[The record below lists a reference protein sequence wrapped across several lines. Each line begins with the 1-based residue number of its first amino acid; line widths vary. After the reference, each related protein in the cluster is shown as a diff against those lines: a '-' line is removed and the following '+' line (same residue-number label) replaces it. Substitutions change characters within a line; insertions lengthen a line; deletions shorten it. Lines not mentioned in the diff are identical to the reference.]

1 MNRKP
6 QIIAILI
13 LLLALPDGFVLA
25 CGTSKDMPKAASGIN
40 LEMENH
46 SNKKACCNADEN
58 QNSDNHGCEGNCNHG
73 YCHCPVSVN
82 VLVVLN
88 RFEFQIN
95 TNFSPLE
102 YDWAYIQ
109 DSPKSVYLTIWQ
121 PPKIS

>member
-1 MNRKP
+1 MNRKL

-13 LLLALPDGFVLA
+13 LLLALPGGFVLA

-58 QNSDNHGCEGNCNHG
+58 QNSDKNGCEGNCNHST
-73 YCHCPVSVN
+73 CHCPVSVN
-82 VLVVLN
+82 VTLLVY
-88 RFEFQIN
+88 RFEFSIKKN
-95 TNFSPLE
+95 YILKE
-102 YDWAYIQ
+102 YEWAYIHQ
-109 DSPKSVYLTIWQ
+109 IPNSVYLTIWQ